1 MARHLHKGERFQKGF
16 GFAALM
22 QGDFALHQQPAEIR
36 LRRLRNSVIQR
47 ETMTRRNKCAQ
58 AHGQKAQSQGAS
70 NCSTWIRDAMAQ
82 PLQVACNVGSTNS
95 LVLRAVRCRH

>member
-1 MARHLHKGERFQKGF
+1 
-16 GFAALM
+16 M
-22 QGDFALHQQPAEIR
+22 QGDLALHQPPAEIR

-58 AHGQKAQSQGAS
+58 AHGQKAQSRQGAR
-70 NCSTWIRDAMAQ
+70 NCSTRIRDAMAQ

-95 LVLRAVRCRH
+95 LVQHEQPCPEGRTLPPLIKPFP